1 MYKRANVQMCKSANV
16 KKCQHFGCI
25 WSPSPSLRFILT
37 KFEIQGP
44 TLNKNDNGSLY
55 REPFYFDIFDL
66 RYMLNLISTL
76 TLTFVTDKKKVLPK
90 YQFEEDK
97 VQFKKKGALLKE
109 FLNQIFYLLLR
120 LLPKLMP
127 SEIFV

>member
-1 MYKRANVQMCKSANV
+1 MDQLTNR
-16 KKCQHFGCI
+16 QHICWARKFLAI
-25 WSPSPSLRFILT
+25 IFNHYFYLRFILT
-37 KFEIQGP
+37 EFEMQDP
-44 TLNKNDNGSLY
+44 TLNKTDEHNGSLY

-97 VQFKKKGALLKE
+97 VQFKKKGAL
-109 FLNQIFYLLLR
+109 R
-120 LLPKLMP
+120 
-127 SEIFV
+127 SS

>member
-1 MYKRANVQMCKSANV
+1 MEQLTNRQNICLAGKFFPAIFNSNFY
-16 KKCQHFGCI
+16 
-25 WSPSPSLRFILT
+25 LRFILT

-97 VQFKKKGALLKE
+97 VQFKKKGAL
-109 FLNQIFYLLLR
+109 R
-120 LLPKLMP
+120 
-127 SEIFV
+127 SS

>member
-1 MYKRANVQMCKSANV
+1 M
-16 KKCQHFGCI
+16 
-25 WSPSPSLRFILT
+25 
-37 KFEIQGP
+37 
-44 TLNKNDNGSLY
+44 
-55 REPFYFDIFDL
+55 
-66 RYMLNLISTL
+66 
-76 TLTFVTDKKKVLPK
+76 TDKKKVLPK

>member
-1 MYKRANVQMCKSANV
+1 MYTSTSMYDINHMVESLCRR
-16 KKCQHFGCI
+16 
-25 WSPSPSLRFILT
+25 PSFLMQYFHLRFILT
-37 KFEIQGP
+37 IKFEKDP
-44 TLNKNDNGSLY
+44 TLNRNDNGSLY